1 MDSKSHK
8 YDSWRVPLET
18 IGDRLKEAA
27 LRSKGWR
34 NLVVVKTGLV
44 SALPFKSL
52 GETVLSSPSFHCLK
66 EIMGIQL
73 AHGDDISIMNNAR
86 GLEEGC

>member
-1 MDSKSHK
+1 M
-8 YDSWRVPLET
+8 
-18 IGDRLKEAA
+18 KEAA

-52 GETVLSSPSFHCLK
+52 EETVLSFSSFHCLK
-66 EIMGIQL
+66 GIMGIQL
-73 AHGDDISIMNNAR
+73 AHGDDISITNNAW
-86 GLEEGC
+86 GLEGGC